1 MILRLVLLIFLV
13 QVSNTSFAQTK
24 GYKITVTIDAFEEE
38 LEESLA
44 DLVDA
49 FFER

>member
-1 MILRLVLLIFLV
+1 MD
-13 QVSNTSFAQTK
+13 SF
-24 GYKITVTIDAFEEE
+24 GIDIDAFEEE